1 MFKFEHFVLDVM
13 NFSEERKFTFD
24 QEYKLKTS
32 QLPELLDIARELQI
46 VPENVFRYLAMKYKP
61 LPMADGVKFEAKCI
75 QTASPRLV
83 TFGISELHKVL
94 TDVNYVS
101 RFVNFDEEITLRFN
115 EIRLEYPDRVLYS
128 LWLKTKGVELALRG
142 QKLPTWEY
150 ILGIKKRAIKRKW
163 CRLYMMKGLLTFRQ
177 FRDIMN
183 NTDFSAESIANLK
196 ERFNLPDVWTL
207 LDS

>member
-1 MFKFEHFVLDVM
+1 MFNFEHFVLDVI
-13 NFSEERKFTFD
+13 NFSEDRKFTFGR
-24 QEYKLKTS
+24 EYKLETS
-32 QLPELLDIARELQI
+32 QLPKLLDIARELQI

-61 LPMADGVKFEAKCI
+61 LPMEGGVKFEAKCI
-75 QTASPRLV
+75 QTASPTLV

-101 RFVNFDEEITLRFN
+101 RFVDFESEITLRFN

-128 LWLKTKGVELALRG
+128 MWLKSKGVESALRD

-150 ILGIKKRAIKRKW
+150 ILRIKKRAVKRKW
-163 CRLYMMKGLLTFRQ
+163 CRLYMMKNMLTFKQ

-183 NTDFSAESIANLK
+183 NTDFSDKGIELLK
-196 ERFNLPDVWTL
+196 SKYNLPNL
-207 LDS
+207 